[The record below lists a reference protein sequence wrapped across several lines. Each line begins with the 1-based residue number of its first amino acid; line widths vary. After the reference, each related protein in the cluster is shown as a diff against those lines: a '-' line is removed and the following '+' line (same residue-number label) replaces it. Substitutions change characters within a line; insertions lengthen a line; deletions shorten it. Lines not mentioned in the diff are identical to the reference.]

1 MKKTI
6 LFLSL
11 FFSLIFLFSCSKD
24 SLKSPAASFMVFNNP
39 TLNIT
44 SPTIQGANS
53 LNVTDVWYYVDEQF
67 QGCYPIDGIVP
78 IVASVSANI
87 KIFGGIRNNG
97 IGGTRQPYYFF
108 KPVSFTQA
116 IEAGKTYTYNP
127 VFEYISGA
135 KFPVID
141 DFEGNG
147 TGTNGIFFQNA
158 GNPGDSACVLVTN
171 PSLVYGGTGKTMFLG
186 MSDAKPTANIVTTT
200 AKQMPL
206 SGARIYMELNYKC
219 NQEITVGVIGG
230 SEKRPTIVL
239 NATDNWKKIYIDLT
253 TVINT
258 APTYSYYNFY
268 ISATKNADVANPAI
282 YIDNVKVV
290 TE

>member
-24 SLKSPAASFMVFNNP
+24 SLKSPAASFMVFNSP
-39 TLNIT
+39 GLNIT
-44 SPTIQGANS
+44 SSSQGANS
-53 LNVTDVWYYVDEQF
+53 LKVTDVWYYVDEQF
-67 QGCYPIDGIVP
+67 QGCYPIGGIVP
-78 IVASVSANI
+78 IVASGSANI
-87 KIFGGIRNNG
+87 KLFGGIRNNG
-97 IGGTRQPYYFF
+97 IGATRQQYYFF
-108 KPVSFTQA
+108 KPISFSQTV
-116 IEAGKTYTYNP
+116 EAGKTYTYNP

-135 KFPVID
+135 QFPVID

-147 TGTNGIFFQNA
+147 TGTSGILFQNA
-158 GNPGDSACVLVTN
+158 NNPGDSAYVLITN
-171 PSLVYGGTGKTMFLG
+171 PSLVYGGTGKSLFLG
-186 MSDAKPTANIVTTT
+186 MSDAKPTAMVVTTL

-219 NQEITVGVIGG
+219 NQEITVGVAAG
-230 SEKRPTIVL
+230 SEQRNAIVL
-239 NATDNWKKIYIDLT
+239 NATDNWNKIYIDLT
-253 TVINT
+253 TVVNT
-258 APTYSYYNFY
+258 IPTYSYYKFY
-268 ISATKNADVANPAI
+268 ISAIKNANVANPAI